1 MVVATKAEQDKRL
14 KNIEGFRK
22 KLGDDLKVPEKQ
34 IISAIRGAIR
44 KVWMR
49 FPSKL
54 HFLQTR
60 AILDTDPNTRTKW
73 LYRCE
78 KCQGLFKQADVQ
90 VDHKR
95 GENPCSKLED
105 VASYAQ
111 ALLGVGPDDLSLL
124 CVDCHANKTHAE
136 RYNLSEEDA
145 KIDRQVIAIEKL
157 KTAGVIAWLEGKG
170 ITPAKNAKE
179 RRMQITEQL
188 RKESDEVA
196 NNPSNS

>member
-14 KNIEGFRK
+14 KNIESFRK
-22 KLGDDLKVPEKQ
+22 KLDDDLKVPEKQ
-34 IISAIRGAIR
+34 IISAIRSAIR

-60 AILDTDPNTRTKW
+60 AILDTNPDTRTKW

-78 KCQGLFKQADVQ
+78 KCQGLFKQADVN
-90 VDHKR
+90 VDHRK
-95 GENPCSKLED
+95 GENPCAKLED

-111 ALLGVGPDDLSLL
+111 ALLGVGPGDLQLL
-124 CVDCHANKTHAE
+124 CLECHANKTHAE

-145 KIDRQVIAIEKL
+145 KIDRQVIAIEKT
-157 KTAGVIAWLEGKG
+157 KTAGVVAWLQERGV
-170 ITPAKNAKE
+170 TPGKNAKE
-179 RRMQITEQL
+179 RKQQLTEQL
-188 RKESDEVA
+188 RKESLQASTHD
-196 NNPSNS
+196 

>member
-14 KNIEGFRK
+14 KNIESFRK
-22 KLGDDLKVPEKQ
+22 KLDDDLKVPEKQ
-34 IISAIRGAIR
+34 IISAIRSAIR

-60 AILDTDPNTRTKW
+60 AILDTNPDTRTKW

-78 KCQGLFKQADVQ
+78 KCQGLFKQADVN
-90 VDHKR
+90 VDHRK
-95 GENPCSKLED
+95 GENPCAKLED

-111 ALLGVGPDDLSLL
+111 ALLGVGPEDLQLL
-124 CVDCHANKTHAE
+124 CLECHANKTHAE

-145 KIDRQVIAIEKL
+145 KIDRQVIAIEKT
-157 KTAGVIAWLEGKG
+157 KTAGVVAWLQERG
-170 ITPAKNAKE
+170 ITPGKNAKE
-179 RRMQITEQL
+179 RKRQLAEQL
-188 RKESDEVA
+188 RKESLQASTHD
-196 NNPSNS
+196 

>member
-22 KLGDDLKVPEKQ
+22 KLDDDLKVPEKQ

-60 AILDTDPNTRTKW
+60 AILDTDPSTRTKW

-78 KCQGLFKQADVQ
+78 KCQGLFKQSDVQ
-90 VDHKR
+90 VDHKK
-95 GENPCSKLED
+95 GENPCSSLED

-111 ALLGVGPDDLSLL
+111 ALLGVGPDDLQLL
-124 CVDCHANKTHAE
+124 CVDCHSTKTHAE

-145 KIDRQVIAIEKL
+145 KIDKQVVAIEKT
-157 KTAGVIAWLEGKG
+157 KAHSVRAWLIARG